1 MLVASLTSSVTSFV
15 GHHGV
20 YAVFGLMLV
29 DAVFPAASELVM
41 VSAGALAAGAFSTH
55 GVDVLGANVTSP
67 FWIFFTVSVAG
78 TIGYVIGSLL
88 GWGIGAYAGRPFLER
103 HGRVFH
109 LTPEKLDRAEAWF
122 ARRGD
127 WAVFLGRLTP
137 VIRSFVSIPAGL
149 ARMRLGTYTLL
160 TALGSAIWCFAL
172 AGVGW
177 VLGTSYHRF
186 HHDFRYAEI
195 GVVVLLA
202 IGLAVWLWRRRRSSG
217 PTLKSPR
224 APDSSL

>member
-1 MLVASLTSSVTSFV
+1 MPVASLTSSVTSFV

-20 YAVFGLMLV
+20 YAVFLLMLV

-55 GVDVLGANVTSP
+55 GVDLLGAHVTSP
-67 FWIFFTVSVAG
+67 FWIFFTVSLAG
-78 TIGYVIGSLL
+78 TIGYVVGSLL

-137 VIRSFVSIPAGL
+137 VIRSFVSIPAGV
-149 ARMRLGTYTLL
+149 ARMRLDLYTLL

-177 VLGTSYHRF
+177 GVGTSYRTF
-186 HHDFRYAEI
+186 HHDFGYVEI
-195 GVVVLLA
+195 AVVVLLA
-202 IGLAVWLWRRRRSSG
+202 VGLAIWLWKRRRPSQPKLTGSG
-217 PTLKSPR
+217 QDPTL
-224 APDSSL
+224 